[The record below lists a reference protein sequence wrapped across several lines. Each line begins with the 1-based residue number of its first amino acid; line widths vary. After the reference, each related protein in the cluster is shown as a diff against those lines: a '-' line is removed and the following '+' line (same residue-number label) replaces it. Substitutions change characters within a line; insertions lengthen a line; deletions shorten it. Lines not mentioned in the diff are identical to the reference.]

1 MTNTRL
7 PDEGRVISMLKQGDE
22 AALRIIY
29 DRFYDRVFYLAIQFL
44 KSPESAEEIV
54 QDVFLKLWEKRQE
67 IDETRPVEAW
77 LYTVTRNR
85 VINQFRKVAREQACL
100 KVKEV
105 LPETTDFDKTAD
117 KKILDREV
125 ENLLDQALR
134 QLPEKQREVYR
145 LARLEGYSRNEIADH
160 LHISALTVK
169 THMARALIS
178 VRSYL
183 EQKGVLTGLFTLFAI
198 ILQANS

>member
-7 PDEGRVISMLKQGDE
+7 PDEGMVIGLLKQGDE
-22 AALRIIY
+22 NALRVIY
-29 DRFYDRVFYLAIQFL
+29 DRFYDRVFYLAMQFL

-54 QDVFLKLWEKRQE
+54 QDVFLKLWEKRHE
-67 IDETRPVEAW
+67 IDESRPVEAW

-100 KVKEV
+100 KVKDV
-105 LPETTDFDKTAD
+105 LPETCDFDKTAD

-125 ENLLDQALR
+125 DILLDQALR

-145 LARLEGYSRNEIADH
+145 LARLEGYSRNEIAAH
-160 LHISALTVK
+160 LQISALTVK

-183 EQKGVLTGLFTLFAI
+183 EQKGVLTGLFTIFA
-198 ILQANS
+198 LLVVSF

>member
-7 PDEGRVISMLKQGDE
+7 PDEGMVIGLLKQGDE
-22 AALRIIY
+22 NALRVIY
-29 DRFYDRVFYLAIQFL
+29 DRFYDRVFYLAMQFL

-54 QDVFLKLWEKRQE
+54 QDVFLKLWEKRHE
-67 IDETRPVEAW
+67 IDESRPVEAW

-100 KVKEV
+100 KIKDV
-105 LPETTDFDKTAD
+105 LPETCDFDKTAD

-125 ENLLDQALR
+125 DILLDQALR

-145 LARLEGYSRNEIADH
+145 LARLEGYSRNEIAEH

-183 EQKGVLTGLFTLFAI
+183 EQKGVLTGLFTIFA
-198 ILQANS
+198 LLVVSF